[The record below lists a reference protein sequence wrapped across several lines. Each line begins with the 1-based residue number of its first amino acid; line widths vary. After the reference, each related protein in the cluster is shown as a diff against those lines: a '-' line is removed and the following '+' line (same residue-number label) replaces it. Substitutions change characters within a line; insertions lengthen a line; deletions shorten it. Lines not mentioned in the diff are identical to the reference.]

1 MKKEIENLLAVALTT
16 AIIIQGNVTAIERV
30 IDSLIIFALLRVIEE
45 EIIKN
50 IKNIWRGV

>member
-16 AIIIQGNVTAIERV
+16 AIIIQGNVTPIERV

>member
-16 AIIIQGNVTAIERV
+16 AIIIQGNVPATERV
-30 IDSLIIFALLRVIEE
+30 IDSLLIFTLLRVIEE

-50 IKNIWRGV
+50 IKDIWRGV